1 MQTRQGNYA
10 GLNGAS
16 GAHASMSSDRENFD
30 IERIISHPRLY
41 SAIEDHTK
49 ITCEQ
54 IVENFFKRIRLF
66 TYPLV
71 GIIGALL
78 IYIFSISTHSL
89 DRLNDSVISLTSA
102 MTGVQQTIAAQQRQ
116 TDNNSQAIDKLK
128 ERLYDG
134 RK

>member
-1 MQTRQGNYA
+1 MY
-10 GLNGAS
+10 S
-16 GAHASMSSDRENFD
+16 GQENFD

-41 SAIEDHTK
+41 TAIEDHTK

-54 IVENFFKRIRLF
+54 IVENFFKRIRVF

-78 IYIFSISTHSL
+78 IYIFSISTHSI

-102 MTGVQQTIAAQQRQ
+102 MTGVQQSIASQQRQ
-116 TDNNSQAIDKLK
+116 NDNNSNAIDKLREQIYREGK
-128 ERLYDG
+128 
-134 RK
+134 